1 MDAADED
8 LITLLTNAVR
18 VAVLPAALAVR
29 STPHPASYPHSSTCL
44 QLTCA
49 CLASAGPHR
58 SRMMDTVYRDARA
71 PTVQG
76 YFMLDRMYR
85 QQIVR
90 KEEVERFRAY
100 LLPHQQAETA
110 DDMTV
115 YDRAIVQHNMLA
127 ASLIYEN
134 VSFDALAVLLN
145 IDAHKVG
152 VCVGEGRLPPLLY
165 VCVYSPVAC
174 HRRRRR

>member
-1 MDAADED
+1 
-8 LITLLTNAVR
+8 
-18 VAVLPAALAVR
+18 
-29 STPHPASYPHSSTCL
+29 
-44 QLTCA
+44 
-49 CLASAGPHR
+49 
-58 SRMMDTVYRDARA
+58 MDTVYRDARA

-152 VCVGEGRLPPLLY
+152 VCVGEGRLPWLLY